1 MPNRE
6 IPALPRRQV
15 LRAGLLAGL
24 SGLVGCGAPGVTL
37 VTNPPRGRGTR
48 ARLARYQSL
57 AEQAA
62 ARKKEK

>member
-6 IPALPRRQV
+6 LRALERRQV

-24 SGLVGCGAPGVTL
+24 SGLAGCGAPGVTL
-37 VTNPPRGRGTR
+37 VTAPPRARGTR
-48 ARLARYQSL
+48 ARLARYQDL

-62 ARKKEK
+62 ARKKGK